1 MNYVYILKS
10 LKDQKHYI
18 GSTSDLKR
26 RFREHQNG
34 QVISTKPRRPFKLVY
49 YEAYESLLLAR
60 KRERSLKLKGNA
72 YAQLLKRIKE

>member
-10 LKDQKHYI
+10 LKGQKHYI

-34 QVISTKPRRPFKLVY
+34 QVISTKSRRPFKLVY
-49 YEAYESLLLAR
+49 YEAYESLLCAR
-60 KRERSLKLKGNA
+60 KRERSLKLKGNT